1 MKRRTF
7 LKNTS
12 AAGLLTLITPAGIF
26 QTLRQSAA
34 SGLEES
40 FVTPPALA
48 RPHTWWHWMNG
59 NVTKEGITLD
69 LEAMQ
74 RVGVGGFQNFDAG
87 TGIPEGPIKYLSP
100 EWLELKKHA
109 IREAD
114 RLGLEFTM
122 HNCPGWSSSGGPW
135 ITPELAMQQV
145 TWSETSIRGG
155 KRVKMTLP
163 KPFTNLEHYRDVAVV
178 AYPSLQGEE
187 PLQNLVKS
195 ITSSSGSVALRQLTG
210 EEPQGVTV
218 APGAGSGPAYLQF
231 EFREPYEARSLTFVG
246 SPVGAG
252 GWGGGQGDNL
262 ILEASDD
269 GEQFRKVSDITSAA
283 EMGRSG
289 EEALMF
295 AEFPATRAR
304 YFRLTSQKA
313 RQYTQVRFS
322 GAPRLEDWLKK
333 ANYKFTGDGVADTPG
348 GRENTTASSIIDL
361 DRMVDITKYMDQN
374 GQLKWKAPKGNWTIL
389 RMGFTPIGTQNRSA
403 PDTGVGLE
411 CDKYSA
417 EAITFHFNKMMEELL
432 PSLHPL
438 ATKSKVG
445 LLIDSYE
452 VGMQNW
458 TPQFE
463 QEFSRRMGYDLL
475 KYLPAM
481 TGRVVGSEEITNRFL
496 WDLRR
501 SQADLM
507 ADNYYGKFTDLCH
520 QHGIISYTQPY
531 DRGPMEEM
539 QIGSRIDINVGEFW
553 NSLSTIFQNN
563 WTMRRT
569 MKLSSSI
576 AHVNGQKVVGAE
588 SFTGEPESARWQE
601 YPFAL
606 KALGDKKF
614 TEGLNRVVFHRFAHQ
629 PHPTA
634 KPGMTMGPWGIH
646 FDRTNTW
653 WDPGKAWM
661 SYLTRCQ
668 SLLQQGLFVAD
679 LAYFTGES
687 PGGYTVVDRDLLV
700 PPPPA
705 GYDYDLMNAEVLMT
719 RVKIENGR
727 ITLPDGMSYRALV
740 LQEPKGLTL
749 GLLRKLQAL
758 VKEGMILIGSKPE
771 HMLGLQS
778 YPQERNAFVQI
789 TDEVWG
795 SNTSTTGANVVG
807 KGRVY
812 TGQSIQ
818 AVLDALG
825 LKPDFQVSSRSG
837 DAPITYI
844 HRRIDETDVYFLA
857 NQRRK
862 LEELV
867 CTFRVQGMQ
876 PELWDADS
884 GQMTPVGIYEQAGD
898 LVRVPVQLEPSGSV
912 FVVFRSPAPAQHV
925 QAVVK
930 DNSTLL
936 GTGLYPEE
944 PRKLYKEVSGN
955 FTISFW
961 AKPEFNVMLSTQN
974 FMDNIKDPWTDY
986 FTLYPTSGEK
996 LYGSGRATAGLAVGR
1011 NGIGV
1016 WEHGAGKPALV
1027 LAAPVFIS
1035 GWSHIALV
1043 YQDNVPAVYVNG
1055 KLVEKGKRS
1064 GDVVHPGLGPALL
1077 EEGASYYNG
1086 DMTEPELLKEAVGE
1100 ERIRELAIKNMPI
1113 RQELPVVE
1121 MFGKGKSGLLFWQ
1134 DGRYT
1139 LRDSAGRNT
1148 PLQVSG
1154 LGKPQELA
1162 GTWQVSFPPG
1172 LGAPAKIALPKL
1184 ISLHKHEQDGVKY
1197 FSGTAT
1203 YQKSF
1208 EVPART
1214 VAGMKN
1220 GNRRLFLDLG
1230 QVEVLAQ
1237 VLVNGKDLGILWK
1250 RPYLVDVTEAIRA
1263 GTNNLEVR
1271 VTNQWPNRLIGDAQL
1286 PDVYDY
1292 TPGAGGS
1299 GFASLSGG
1307 AIQALPEWYR
1317 EGKPKPDNGRIA
1329 FTTWKHYTKDSPLLE
1344 SGLAGPVVLRTAY
1357 HKTLAEYLSKS

>member
-12 AAGLLTLITPAGIF
+12 AAGLLTLITPTGIF
-26 QTLRQSAA
+26 QTLRQNAQ

-40 FVTPPALA
+40 FVNPPASA

-69 LEAMQ
+69 LEAME
-74 RVGVGGFQNFDAG
+74 RIGVGGFQNFDAG
-87 TGIPEGPIKYLSP
+87 TGIVEGPVKYLSP

-135 ITPELAMQQV
+135 ITPELGMQQV
-145 TWSETSIRGG
+145 TWSEASVRGG
-155 KRVKMTLP
+155 RRVRMTLP
-163 KPFTNLEHYRDVAVV
+163 KPFTNLDYYREVAVL
-178 AYPSLQGEE
+178 AYPSLPGEA
-187 PLQNLVKS
+187 PLQDLVKS
-195 ITSSSGSVALRQLTG
+195 ISSSSGPVALKPLTG
-210 EEPQGVTV
+210 EDPKKITIQ
-218 APGAGSGPAYLQF
+218 PGANNQPAYLQF
-231 EFREPYEARSLTFVG
+231 EFKVPYEAHSLTVLG
-246 SPVGAG
+246 SPVSAG
-252 GWGGGQGDNL
+252 GWGGGQTDTF

-269 GEQFRKVSDITSAA
+269 GVQFREVSNFSSAS

-289 EEALMF
+289 EEALML
-295 AEFPATRAR
+295 AEFPVTKAK
-304 YFRLTSQKA
+304 YFRLTSPKEKQFA
-313 RQYTQVRFS
+313 QVRFS
-322 GAPRLEDWLKK
+322 SAPRLEDWLKK
-333 ANYKFTGDGVADTPG
+333 ANYRFTGDGVNDARGSEGELPA
-348 GRENTTASSIIDL
+348 ASVIDPN
-361 DRMVDITKYMDQN
+361 RIVDITRFMNKD
-374 GQLKWKAPKGNWTIL
+374 GQLKWKAPAGNWTIL
-389 RMGFTPIGTQNRSA
+389 RMGFTPMGTLNRSA

-432 PSLHPL
+432 PSLQPL
-438 ATKSKVG
+438 TTKSKVG

-463 QEFSRRMGYDLL
+463 QGFQKRMGYDLL

-481 TGRVVGSEEITNRFL
+481 TGRVVGSEQVTNRFL

-539 QIGSRIDINVGEFW
+539 QIGSRIDINMGEFW

-569 MKLSSSI
+569 MKLSASI

-614 TEGLNRVVFHRFAHQ
+614 TEGLNRIIFHRFAHQ

-634 KPGMTMGPWGIH
+634 RPGMTMGPWGIH

-653 WDPGKAWM
+653 WEPGKAWM

-687 PGGYTVVDRDLLV
+687 PGGYTVVDRKELI
-700 PPPPA
+700 PPPPK
-705 GYDYDLMNAEVLMT
+705 GYDYDLMNAEVLLK
-719 RVKIENGR
+719 RVKVENGH
-727 ITLPDGMSYRALV
+727 ITLPDGMRYRALV
-740 LQEPKGLTL
+740 LQEPKALTME
-749 GLLRKLQAL
+749 LLRKLQEL
-758 VKEGMILIGSKPE
+758 VNQGMILIGSKPAY
-771 HMLGLQS
+771 MLGSQG
-778 YPQERNAFVQI
+778 YPEERTTFETI
-789 TDEVWG
+789 TTALWG
-795 SNTSTTGANVVG
+795 DGSTVEKTVG

-812 TGQSIQ
+812 AGQPLLD
-818 AVLDALG
+818 VLDALA

-844 HRRIDETDVYFLA
+844 HRSIDGADVYFLS

-862 LEELV
+862 REELV
-867 CTFRVQGMQ
+867 CTFRVKGMH
-876 PELWDADS
+876 PELWDADT
-884 GQMTPVGIYEQAGD
+884 GTITPVGIYEQVDD
-898 LVRVPVQLEPSGSV
+898 LVRLPVQLAPSGSV
-912 FVVFRSPAPAQHV
+912 FVVFRTPAPVRHV
-925 QAVVK
+925 QAVMK
-930 DNSTLL
+930 DNATLL
-936 GTGLYPEE
+936 DTKPFAVEL
-944 PRKLYKEVSGN
+944 RNLHKDVSDN

-961 AKPEFNVMLSTQN
+961 VKPEFNVMLSTQN
-974 FMDNIKDPWTDY
+974 LMENIKDPWTDY
-986 FTLYPTSGEK
+986 YALYPPSGEEY
-996 LYGSGRATAGLAVGR
+996 YGAKHATAGLAVGR
-1011 NGIGV
+1011 NGVAV
-1016 WEHGAGKPALV
+1016 WEHGAGKPVLA
-1027 LAAPVFIS
+1027 LAAPVSIS
-1035 GWSHIALV
+1035 GWSHVALV
-1043 YQDNVPAVYVNG
+1043 YQENTPSVYVNG
-1055 KLVEKGKRS
+1055 KLVEKGEAS
-1064 GDVVHPGLGPALL
+1064 NSAVHPGLGQAYL

-1086 DMTEPELLKEAVGE
+1086 DMTEPELLNEAVGE
-1100 ERIRELAIKNMPI
+1100 ERIRQLAAKDVTV
-1113 RQELPVVE
+1113 RKELPVVE
-1121 MFGKGKSGLLFWQ
+1121 MSGKGMPVLLFWQ
-1134 DGRYT
+1134 NGRYT
-1139 LRDSAGRNT
+1139 LRDSAGQNI

-1154 LGKPQELA
+1154 LVNTQELK
-1162 GTWQVSFPPG
+1162 GPWKVNFPPD
-1172 LGAPAKIALPKL
+1172 LGAPASVTLPKL
-1184 ISLHKHEQDGVKY
+1184 MSLHQHAQDGVKY

-1203 YQKSF
+1203 YSRTF
-1208 EVPART
+1208 DVPAKT
-1214 VAGMKN
+1214 AAGVKTMN
-1220 GNRRLFLDLG
+1220 QRLFLDLG

-1237 VLVNGKDLGILWK
+1237 VLVNGKDLGIFWK
-1250 RPYLVDVTEAIRA
+1250 RPYLADVTDAVKA
-1263 GTNNLEVR
+1263 GSNSLEIR
-1271 VTNQWPNRLIGDAQL
+1271 VTNLWPNRLIGDEQL
-1286 PDVYDY
+1286 PEESKY
-1292 TPGAGGS
+1292 TVIPGDGI
-1299 GFASLSGG
+1299 FARILSG
-1307 AIQALPEWYR
+1307 AIEQLPEWYQQ
-1317 EGKPKPDNGRIA
+1317 GKPKPDNGRVA
-1329 FTTWKHYTKDSPLLE
+1329 FSTWKHYSKNSPLLE
-1344 SGLAGPVVLRTAY
+1344 SGLVGPVVLRAAMQ
-1357 HKTLAEYLSKS
+1357 KSLVDYLSKG

>member
-1 MKRRTF
+1 
-7 LKNTS
+7 
-12 AAGLLTLITPAGIF
+12 
-26 QTLRQSAA
+26 
-34 SGLEES
+34 
-40 FVTPPALA
+40 
-48 RPHTWWHWMNG
+48 MNG
-59 NVTKEGITLD
+59 NVTREGITLD

-87 TGIPEGPIKYLSP
+87 TGIPEGPVKYLSP

-135 ITPELAMQQV
+135 ITPELGMQQL
-145 TWSETSIRGG
+145 TWSEASVKGG
-155 KRVKMTLP
+155 RRIKIALP
-163 KPFTNLEHYRDVAVV
+163 KPFTNLKHYRDIAVL

-187 PLQNLVKS
+187 PLQDLVKS
-195 ITSSSGSVALRQLTG
+195 VSSSSGPVHLKQLTG
-210 EEPQGVTV
+210 EDPQGVTV
-218 APGAGSGPAYLQF
+218 QPGAGEQPAWLQF
-231 EFREPYEARSLTFVG
+231 EFKVPYEARSLTFVG
-246 SPVGAG
+246 SHVGSG
-252 GWGGGQGDNL
+252 GWGGAPADSL
-262 ILEASDD
+262 TLEASDD
-269 GEQFRKVSDITSAA
+269 GVQFREVSAITSAA

-289 EEALMF
+289 EEALMV
-295 AEFPATRAR
+295 AELPATKAR
-304 YFRLTSQKA
+304 YFRLTSPKE
-313 RQYTQVRFS
+313 RKYTQVRFS
-322 GAPRLEDWLKK
+322 GAPRLEDWLKR
-333 ANYKFTGDGVADTPG
+333 ANYKFTGDGVADASG
-348 GRENTTASSIIDL
+348 TAASAASVIDL
-361 DRMVDITKYMDQN
+361 NRVTDITKYMDEQ
-374 GQLKWKAPKGNWTIL
+374 GQLNWKAPRGNWTIL
-389 RMGFTPIGTQNRSA
+389 RLGFTALGTLNRSA

-432 PSLHPL
+432 PSLQPL
-438 ATKSKVG
+438 ARKGKVG

-458 TPQFE
+458 TPKFE
-463 QEFSRRMGYDLL
+463 QEFQKRMGYALV

-481 TGRVVGSEEITNRFL
+481 TGRVVGSPEVSDRFL

-501 SQADLM
+501 AQADLM

-539 QIGSRIDINVGEFW
+539 QIGSRMDTNVGEFW

-569 MKLSSSI
+569 MKLSASI
-576 AHVNGQKVVGAE
+576 AHVNGQKVVAAE

-653 WDPGKAWM
+653 WEPGKAWM

-687 PGGYTVVDRDLLV
+687 PGGYTIVDREELN
-700 PPPPA
+700 PPPPK
-705 GYDYDLMNAEVLMT
+705 GYDYDLMNAEVLLK

-727 ITLPDGMSYRALV
+727 ITLPDGISYRALV
-740 LQEPKGLTL
+740 LQEPKGITL
-749 GLLRKLQAL
+749 GLLRKLQEL
-758 VKEGMILIGSKPE
+758 VNQGMVLIGPKPAR
-771 HMLGLQS
+771 MLGLQNF
-778 YPQERNAFVQI
+778 PDERDTFTQVTTAL
-789 TDEVWG
+789 WG
-795 SNTSTTGANVVG
+795 DNSSGTGEKAVG
-807 KGRVY
+807 QGRVY
-812 TGQSIQ
+812 WGKPLPE
-818 AVLDALG
+818 VLEALA

-844 HRRIDETDVYFLA
+844 HRRIEDADVYFLA

-862 LEELV
+862 QEDLV
-867 CTFRVQGMQ
+867 CTFRVKDRQ
-876 PELWDADS
+876 PEFWDADT
-884 GQMTPVGIYEQAGD
+884 GTITPVGIYEQVGEQM
-898 LVRVPVQLEPSGSV
+898 RVPVQLAPSGSV
-912 FVVFRSPAPAQHV
+912 FVVFRSSAPRRHV
-925 QAVVK
+925 QAVL
-930 DNSTLL
+930 NGSTTLL
-936 GTGLYPEE
+936 GAQPYPTE
-944 PRKLYKEVSGN
+944 PRELFKDVSGN
-955 FTISFW
+955 FTVSFW

-986 FTLYPTSGEK
+986 YAIYPPPGAQYYGE
-996 LYGSGRATAGLAVGR
+996 GRAAAGLTVGR
-1011 NGIGV
+1011 NGVAV
-1016 WEHGAGKPALV
+1016 WEHGKGKPVLA
-1027 LAAPVFIS
+1027 LAAPVSVS
-1035 GWSHIALV
+1035 GWSHVALV
-1043 YQDNVPAVYVNG
+1043 YQDNVPSVYLNG
-1055 KLVEKGKRS
+1055 KLVEHGKKS
-1064 GDVVHPGLGPALL
+1064 GNIVHPGLGHAFL

-1086 DMTEPELLKEAVGE
+1086 DTTAPELLNEAAGE
-1100 ERIRELAIKNMPI
+1100 ERIRQLAAQNVPA
-1113 RQELPVVE
+1113 RNQLPVVE
-1121 MFGKGKSGLLFWQ
+1121 HFGQGKPGLLFWQ

-1139 LRDSAGRNT
+1139 LRDNTGRNT
-1148 PLQVSG
+1148 SLQVSG
-1154 LGKPQELA
+1154 LGRPQELS
-1162 GTWQVSFPPG
+1162 GTWQVSFPPD
-1172 LGAPAKIALPKL
+1172 LGAPANITLPKL
-1184 ISLHKHEQDGVKY
+1184 MSLHQHPEDGVKY

-1203 YQKSF
+1203 YQKTF
-1208 EVPART
+1208 EIPART
-1214 VAGMKN
+1214 AAGLRN
-1220 GNRRLFLDLG
+1220 SDQRLFLDLG

-1237 VLVNGKDLGILWK
+1237 VFVNGKDLGIFWK
-1250 RPYLVDVTEAIRA
+1250 RPYLVDVTDAVKA
-1263 GTNNLEVR
+1263 SSNNLEVH

-1286 PDVYDY
+1286 PDVYEY
-1292 TPGAGGS
+1292 APGAGGS

-1307 AIQALPEWYR
+1307 AIQQLPEWYK
-1317 EGKPKPDNGRIA
+1317 EGKPKPNDGKVA

-1344 SGLAGPVVLRTAY
+1344 SGLVGPVVLRPAI
-1357 HKTLAEYLSKS
+1357 HKSLVEYVSKS

>member
-26 QTLRQSAA
+26 QTLRQSAS

-40 FVTPPALA
+40 FVNPPASA

-74 RVGVGGFQNFDAG
+74 RIGVGGFQNFDAG
-87 TGIPEGPIKYLSP
+87 TGIVEGPIKYLSP

-135 ITPELAMQQV
+135 ITPELGMQQV
-145 TWSETSIRGG
+145 TWSEASVRGG
-155 KRVKMTLP
+155 RRVRMTLP
-163 KPFTNLEHYRDVAVV
+163 KPFTNLDHYREVAVL
-178 AYPSLQGEE
+178 AYPSLPGEAS
-187 PLQNLVKS
+187 LQDLVKS
-195 ITSSSGSVALRQLTG
+195 VSSSSGPVSLKQLTG
-210 EEPQGVTV
+210 EEAKKTTV
-218 APGAGSGPAYLQF
+218 QPGAGNQPAYLQF
-231 EFREPYEARSLTFVG
+231 EFKEPYEARSITILG
-246 SPVGAG
+246 STVNAG
-252 GWGGGQGDNL
+252 GWGGGTGDTL
-262 ILEASDD
+262 TLEASDD
-269 GEQFRKVSDITSAA
+269 GVQFREVSSFSSAA

-289 EEALMF
+289 EEALML
-295 AEFPATRAR
+295 AEFPATKAQ
-304 YFRLTSQKA
+304 YFRLTSPKEKQFA
-313 RQYTQVRFS
+313 QVRFS
-322 GAPRLEDWLKK
+322 GAPRLEDWMKK
-333 ANYKFTGDGVADTPG
+333 ANYRFTGDGITDDNGKVISA
-348 GRENTTASSIIDL
+348 NSVIDL
-361 DRMVDITKYMDQN
+361 DRIVDITQYMGTD
-374 GQLKWKAPKGNWTIL
+374 GQLNWKAPKGSWTIL
-389 RMGFTPIGTQNRSA
+389 RMGFTAMGTLNRSA

-417 EAITFHFNKMMEELL
+417 EAITFHFNKMMGELL
-432 PSLHPL
+432 PSLQPL
-438 ATKSKVG
+438 TTKSKVG

-458 TPQFE
+458 TPGFE
-463 QEFSRRMGYDLL
+463 QEFQKRMGYGLL
-475 KYLPAM
+475 KYLPAL
-481 TGRVVGSEEITNRFL
+481 TGRVVGSEEVTNRFL
-496 WDLRR
+496 WDMRR

-539 QIGSRIDINVGEFW
+539 QIGSRIDIMVGEFW
-553 NSLSTIFQNN
+553 NSLSSIFQNN

-569 MKLSSSI
+569 MKLSASI

-614 TEGLNRVVFHRFAHQ
+614 TEGLNRVIFHRFAHQ

-653 WDPGKAWM
+653 WEPGKAWI

-700 PPPPA
+700 PPPPK
-705 GYDYDLMNAEVLMT
+705 GYDYDLMNAEVLMK
-719 RVKIENGR
+719 RVKIVNGR
-727 ITLPDGMSYRALV
+727 ITLPDGMTYLALV
-740 LQEPKGLTL
+740 LQEPKGVTL
-749 GLLRKLQAL
+749 GLLRKLQEL
-758 VKEGMILIGSKPE
+758 VNEGMILIGPKPE
-771 HMLGLQS
+771 HMLGLRN
-778 YPQERNAFVQI
+778 YQEEREAFESI
-789 TDEVWG
+789 TAALWG
-795 SNTSTTGANVVG
+795 DGSTAENTVG

-812 TGQSIQ
+812 AGQPLQ
-818 AVLDALG
+818 AVLDALA

-837 DAPITYI
+837 DAPVTCI
-844 HRRIDETDVYFLA
+844 HRRIDGADVYFLA

-862 LEELV
+862 REELV
-867 CTFRVQGMQ
+867 CTFRVKGMQ
-876 PELWDADS
+876 PELWDADTGS
-884 GQMTPVGIYEQAGD
+884 KTPVGVYEQVDD
-898 LVRVPVQLEPSGSV
+898 LVRVPVQLAPSGSV
-912 FVVFRSPAPAQHV
+912 FVVFRSPAPERHL

-930 DNSTLL
+930 ENATLL
-936 GTGLYPEE
+936 DTKPFAAE
-944 PRKLYKEVSGN
+944 PRRFYKDVSGN

-986 FTLYPTSGEK
+986 YAIYPPSGEQH
-996 LYGSGRATAGLAVGR
+996 YGPKHATAGLAVGR
-1011 NGIGV
+1011 NGVAV
-1016 WEHGAGKPALV
+1016 WEHGTGKPVLA
-1027 LAAPVFIS
+1027 LAAPVPLS
-1035 GWSHIALV
+1035 GWSHVALV
-1043 YQDNVPAVYVNG
+1043 YQDNAPAVYVNG
-1055 KLVEKGKRS
+1055 KLVEKGKQS
-1064 GDVVHPGLGPALL
+1064 GNTVHPGLGQAFL

-1086 DMTEPELLKEAVGE
+1086 DMTEPELLNEAAGE
-1100 ERIRELAIKNMPI
+1100 ERIRQLAIKNVPV

-1121 MFGKGKSGLLFWQ
+1121 MFGNGKAGLLFWQ
-1134 DGRYT
+1134 DGRYAM
-1139 LRDSAGRNT
+1139 RDSAGRST

-1154 LGKPQELA
+1154 LGRPQDLT
-1162 GTWQVSFPPG
+1162 GVWQVSFPPDQ
-1172 LGAPAKIALPKL
+1172 GAPAKISLPKL
-1184 ISLHKHEQDGVKY
+1184 MSLHQHEQDGVKY

-1203 YQKSF
+1203 YNKSF
-1208 EVPART
+1208 EIPART
-1214 VAGMKN
+1214 VSFLKKEEQ
-1220 GNRRLFLDLG
+1220 RLFLDLG

-1237 VLVNGKDLGILWK
+1237 VIVNGKDLGILWK
-1250 RPYLVDVTEAIRA
+1250 RPYLVDVTDAVRA
-1263 GTNNLEVR
+1263 GSNSLEIR

-1292 TPGAGGS
+1292 APGAGGS

-1307 AIQALPEWYR
+1307 AIQALPDWYR
-1317 EGKPKPDNGRIA
+1317 EGKPKPDNGRVA

-1344 SGLAGPVVLRTAY
+1344 SGLVGPVVLRTAMQ
-1357 HKTLAEYLSKS
+1357 KSLVDYLSKS